1 MSKHNA
7 YPTQEV
13 YYLTKVTYNEPKAEM
28 FVEFSNKAHKVVQRH
43 RFFPFTSFAGIEA
56 DTLSELVLSL
66 GFKGFSVDE
75 KNGLVFLRA
84 LSYSNLKKISNAL
97 ALHINKLPLA
107 LEVERA
113 FLLEKDWAYFDSFE
127 KLGEEFYKVGE
138 GTYSPTE
145 QVNTNSQGLCRV
157 KDLGFFLTKEIPF
170 AEALKVN
177 ESDALFLVEQSAWSS
192 ILRVPLEKVPK
203 EIGERVELFLENVFF
218 RHGEALA
225 FEKNDKVFSSS
236 DYDPLSRDS
245 TSKIDFSLVWAEL
258 FSNNFFNIGPETKN
272 CACCN
277 PITLESKNL
286 LPSSLIKIKFIE
298 DNLFFESSSGSFA
311 FDYHNTNP
319 AKEQRVNKRK
329 EFFLN
334 SFPLG
339 PFFKDS
345 VELLPLMDA
354 KRLIGEGKAV
364 LVSGKS
370 DVVSPSTQEN
380 NSQSQ
385 NPSHELNWFCLK
397 NESFFSKEVRALNS
411 EMFEVRKLVDAFE
424 SSLFHSTFE
433 YFYFKFYFSA
443 LSNVLCA
450 LPTQLTNTNSKF
462 FSTQLAKSI
471 VSIQEA
477 TIAKFREFSEK
488 EGYRVLHTGKNF
500 ASVKGFSSLKLAKDF
515 AKESNLPQ
523 PQIAGFTGKAKRKY

>member
-7 YPTQEV
+7 YSTQEI
-13 YYLTKVTYNEPKAEM
+13 YYLTKVSYNEPKAEM
-28 FVEFSNKAHKVVQRH
+28 LVEFSNKNHKVVQRH
-43 RFFPFTSFAGIEA
+43 RFFPFTTFSGIGQ
-56 DTLSELVLSL
+56 DKLSELVLSL
-66 GFKGFSVDE
+66 GFKGFSVEE
-75 KNGLVFLRA
+75 KGGLVHLRA
-84 LSYSNLKKISNAL
+84 LSFSNLKKISNAL

-107 LEVERA
+107 LEPERA
-113 FLLEKDWAYFDSFE
+113 FLIEKNWAYFDSFE

-138 GTYSPTE
+138 GTCSPTE
-145 QVNTNSQGLCRV
+145 QISTNSQGICRV

-170 AEALKVN
+170 SEALKVN

-192 ILRVPLEKVPK
+192 VLRVPLEKVPK
-203 EIGERVELFLENVFF
+203 EIGERVELFLENAFF

-225 FEKNDKVFSSS
+225 FEKNDKVFSSM

-245 TSKIDFSLVWAEL
+245 TSKLDFSYVWAEL

-272 CACCN
+272 CACCT

-286 LPSSLIKIKFIE
+286 LPSSLIKVRFAE

-319 AKEQRVNKRK
+319 AKEQRASKRK

-345 VELLPLMDA
+345 VEFVPLMDA
-354 KRLIGEGKAV
+354 RRLVSENKAV
-364 LVSGKS
+364 LVSSKTE
-370 DVVSPSTQEN
+370 VSVEN
-380 NSQSQ
+380 NSQAQ
-385 NPSHELNWFCLK
+385 DNSHELNWFCLK

-411 EMFEVRKLVDAFE
+411 EMFEVRKLVDSFE

-433 YFYFKFYFSA
+433 YYYFKFYFSA

-450 LPTQLTNTNSKF
+450 LPKQLTSTNSKF

-488 EGYRVLHTGKNF
+488 EGYRVLHAGKNF

-523 PQIAGFTGKAKRKY
+523 PQIAGFTAKAKRKF

>member
-7 YPTQEV
+7 YSAQEI

-28 FVEFSNKAHKVVQRH
+28 FAEFSNKFHKVVQRH
-43 RFFPFTSFAGIEA
+43 RFFPFTAFAGIEA
-56 DTLSELVLSL
+56 EKLSELVLSL
-66 GFKGFSVDE
+66 GFKGFSVEE
-75 KNGLVFLRA
+75 KSGMVLLRA
-84 LSYSNLKKISNAL
+84 LSFSNLKKISNAL

-107 LEVERA
+107 LEPERA
-113 FLLEKDWAYFDSFE
+113 FLIEKNWAYFDSFE
-127 KLGEEFYKVGE
+127 KLGEEFYMVGE

-145 QVNTNSQGLCRV
+145 QMNTNSQGACRV

-170 AEALKVN
+170 SEALKVN

-192 ILRVPLEKVPK
+192 ILCVPLEKVPK

-218 RHGEALA
+218 RHGETLA
-225 FEKNDKVFSSS
+225 FEKNNKVFSSM
-236 DYDPLSRDS
+236 DYDPISRDS
-245 TSKIDFSLVWAEL
+245 TSKLDFSYVWAEL

-272 CACCN
+272 CACCT
-277 PITLESKNL
+277 PVTLESKNL
-286 LPSSLIKIKFIE
+286 LPSSLIKVKFIE

-311 FDYHNTNP
+311 FDYHSANP
-319 AKEQRVNKRK
+319 AKEQRASKRK

-345 VELLPLMDA
+345 IELVPIMDA
-354 KRLIGEGKAV
+354 RRLISEGKAV
-364 LVSGKS
+364 LVSSKS
-370 DVVSPSTQEN
+370 NAHSQGPQEN
-380 NSQSQ
+380 TSQSQ

-411 EMFEVRKLVDAFE
+411 EMFEVRKLVDSSE

-450 LPTQLTNTNSKF
+450 LPSQLTSTNSKF

-471 VSIQEA
+471 VSTQEA

-488 EGYRVLHTGKNF
+488 EGYRVLHAGQNF

-523 PQIAGFTGKAKRKY
+523 PQIAGFTAKAKRNY